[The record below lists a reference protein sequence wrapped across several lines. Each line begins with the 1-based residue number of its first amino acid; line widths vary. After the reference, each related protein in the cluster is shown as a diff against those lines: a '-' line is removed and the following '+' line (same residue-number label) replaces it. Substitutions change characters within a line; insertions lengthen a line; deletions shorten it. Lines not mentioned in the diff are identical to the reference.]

1 MTGRAVDEAGRP
13 VPGARIYLA
22 SLVGWYGRIAETKA
36 DGTGRYE
43 FRNTPLPIQKAN
55 DWYRQDCGTF
65 QVFGQAEGFGFAWR
79 TEQGISLAPG
89 ADNRF
94 AFDLTFPPPARL
106 AGRIVDNQGLPIAG
120 ARLAI
125 RGAESMQPITIDG
138 RDVVGV
144 DFSALNENDTVP
156 VEIKVR
162 TTDVDGRFAFDG
174 LPPEYYFRI
183 DVRAKG
189 FPARWICAATSTHVA
204 PEHGG
209 LPVLSDDMKITLASA
224 SNVAVRVTLGD
235 TGRPAAKVSVAVGG
249 PGGVSDLATT
259 DADGLATLRL
269 PPATYRLELLPAYG
283 TPYLVTEGQ
292 LVVAEDIPAGPIGKT
307 LDPAAVVDVT
317 VVDADP
323 GAGLADIDLWEQAE
337 GGRERVYFRSWEVA
351 TRIVHA
357 DRPRTDARGK
367 LRALLKPG
375 PHVLGVGL
383 ESCPGRRR
391 GRSRRGGRAVEA
403 RPGETTELRFTMRK
417 RP

>member
-1 MTGRAVDEAGRP
+1 MDDRGRP
-13 VPGARIYLA
+13 V
-22 SLVGWYGRIAETKA
+22 
-36 DGTGRYE
+36 
-43 FRNTPLPIQKAN
+43 
-55 DWYRQDCGTF
+55 
-65 QVFGQAEGFGFAWR
+65 
-79 TEQGISLAPG
+79 
-89 ADNRF
+89 
-94 AFDLTFPPPARL
+94 
-106 AGRIVDNQGLPIAG
+106 AG

-156 VEIKVR
+156 VAIKVR
-162 TTDVDGRFAFDG
+162 TTDADGRFAFDG

-189 FPARWICAATSTHVA
+189 YPDRWVHTATSTHA
-204 PEHGG
+204 AAEHDG
-209 LPVLSDDMKITLASA
+209 LPVLSGDMTLTLASA
-224 SNVAVRVTLGD
+224 RDVAVRVTLGD

-259 DADGLATLRL
+259 DADGLATLPL

-292 LVVAEDIPAGPIGKT
+292 LVVERDAPAGPIGKT

-317 VVDADP
+317 VVDADT
-323 GAGLADIDLWEQAE
+323 GAGLADVDLWEQAE
-337 GGRERVYFRSWEVA
+337 GHRQRVYFRSWEVA
-351 TRIVHA
+351 TRIAHV

-383 ESCPGRRR
+383 ESRPAGFEAVEAR
-391 GRSRRGGRAVEA
+391 GRAVEA
-403 RPGETTELRFTMRK
+403 RPGETTELRFTLRK